1 MTKKV
6 RYRPKANSM
15 GPKTKNS
22 DWLAY
27 MVKHRR
33 CFHQYP
39 ELSYQELETQK
50 YISGELGRFS
60 SISTRKIARTG
71 LISDYNL
78 NGKGPLIAIRA
89 DMDALPI
96 DEQTGLPFKS
106 VYPGIM
112 HACGHDA
119 HMAMLLGVIYYCEKY
134 RPDLRLRFIFQP
146 SEENNYADPQGWS
159 GAERIV
165 KEGGLENVDIVL
177 GLHQRPDL
185 PSGLI
190 GLYPGVVMASAL
202 MFELIV
208 IGKSAHAGAA
218 PEKGIDAILVASD
231 WVQSV
236 QSIISRRI
244 SPRSTGVI
252 SVGTIEGGE
261 IANVVSDRVRMTGTI
276 RTRDEDAQ
284 QTILRE
290 IKLLNSS
297 LESRYGAKLKWQVL
311 QDVPMTRNDSSL
323 HDKIKASIQDRM
335 PDATISEDV
344 DMMAAEDFSF
354 YSREKP
360 SYFAFVG
367 TGVGDK
373 AYGLHHPKM
382 ELDESALLVGATY
395 FINAAECLAEN

>member
-1 MTKKV
+1 M
-6 RYRPKANSM
+6 RPK
-15 GPKTKNS
+15 PKNS
-22 DWLAY
+22 DWLTY

-33 CFHQYP
+33 YFHQYP

-50 YISGELGRFS
+50 YIYGELGRFS
-60 SISTRKIARTG
+60 SISTKKIAKTG

-78 NGKGPLIAIRA
+78 NGEGPLIAIRA

-159 GAERIV
+159 GAERV
-165 KEGGLENVDIVL
+165 VREGGLENVDIVL

-208 IGKSAHAGAA
+208 LGKSAHAGAA

-244 SPRSTGVI
+244 SPRATGVI

-323 HDKIKASIQDRM
+323 HDKVKVAIQDRM
-335 PDATISEDV
+335 PETTISEDV

-354 YSREKP
+354 YSRVKP

-373 AYGLHHPKM
+373 VYGLHHPKM
-382 ELDESALLVGATY
+382 QLDESALLVGATY
-395 FINAAECLAEN
+395 FINAADSLADN